1 MMMPRGTTIQ
11 LPRSTILSVVSL
23 CATGGQIAHK
33 NFSLTVYYGFGCTI
47 VTAGPKLPIA
57 AEFTD
62 AKRAK
67 QETAMRVTCDAL
79 AVEQP
84 IWMVGDGAYD
94 LLEWHDHLLEAGVVP
109 IAPYNPRNTDEP
121 LDIEYRVEAPN
132 QRVQRRRS
140 AEAIDLG
147 GDVRPAIT
155 GRTDDWSL

>member
-1 MMMPRGTTIQ
+1 
-11 LPRSTILSVVSL
+11 
-23 CATGGQIAHK
+23 
-33 NFSLTVYYGFGCTI
+33 
-47 VTAGPKLPIA
+47 
-57 AEFTD
+57 
-62 AKRAK
+62 
-67 QETAMRVTCDAL
+67 
-79 AVEQP
+79 
-84 IWMVGDGAYD
+84 MVGDGAYD